1 MIILIVTLLETETF
15 LRVSVNWGP
24 GAVKSCLSLELRL
37 LSSITPTV
45 AALSDRT
52 ATVQLREP
60 VTRNEIV
67 SLTRY
72 RNLQSLEAIRWGTS
86 VPGVHGTACQ
96 SLIYIAFSS
105 IINRTMNSLGR
116 FRTNEICQ
124 IRLCIE
130 SISALHRLIFVF
142 ALGHESLRFLLS
154 YIV

>member
-1 MIILIVTLLETETF
+1 MIILIVTLLETF

-37 LSSITPTV
+37 LSLITPTA

-105 IINRTMNSLGR
+105 IIYR
-116 FRTNEICQ
+116 
-124 IRLCIE
+124 RLPFEPLSSTCY
-130 SISALHRLIFVF
+130 SRSNVF
-142 ALGHESLRFLLS
+142 Q
-154 YIV
+154 